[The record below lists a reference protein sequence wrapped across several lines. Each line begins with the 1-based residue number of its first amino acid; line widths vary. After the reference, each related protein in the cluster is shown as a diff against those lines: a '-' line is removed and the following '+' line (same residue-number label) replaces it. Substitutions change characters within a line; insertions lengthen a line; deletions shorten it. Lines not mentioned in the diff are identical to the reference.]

1 MKLSYRQGLNALLVL
16 ALVLTTAGYGHSNPG
31 HSAATE
37 NGNRLPQQQTA
48 RNGRD
53 NRGHNN
59 SGRGNDPPCRRG
71 KNASRS
77 KPCNGQPHKED
88 PSDCDCGKGNDD
100 DKSRRSRRSHRN

>member
-1 MKLSYRQGLNALLVL
+1 MKLAHRQILNVLLVL
-16 ALVLTTAGYGHSNPG
+16 SLVPSTAGYGRSGPG
-31 HSAATE
+31 RSAETE
-37 NGNRLPQQQTA
+37 NNNRRPQQQIA
-48 RNGRD
+48 NNGRHS
-53 NRGHNN
+53 RGHNN

-100 DKSRRSRRSHRN
+100 KPRRSRRGHRN